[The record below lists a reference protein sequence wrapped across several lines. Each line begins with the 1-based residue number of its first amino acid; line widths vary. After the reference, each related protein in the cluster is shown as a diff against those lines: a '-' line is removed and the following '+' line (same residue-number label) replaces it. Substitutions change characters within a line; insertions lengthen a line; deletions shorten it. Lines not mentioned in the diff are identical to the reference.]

1 MQKVRVYWNLH
12 KKVWSV
18 QDGKSGLV
26 IDHRQ
31 HLTLE
36 RARFVVRKGGQK
48 RAREEGRKNVHAF
61 AYGYLRD
68 DMSHLGNHWRRVTY
82 NPYKHDYFKVQKFS
96 EAYEYK
102 DVDKDMEYAVFFETI
117 EAEGETVN
125 GKFVYVGHPRTYI

>member
-12 KKVWSV
+12 RKVWSV

-26 IDHRQ
+26 IDHKQ

-68 DMSHLGNHWRRVTY
+68 DMFLLGNHWRRVTY

-96 EAYEYK
+96 DVYEYK
-102 DVDKDMEYAVFFETI
+102 DVDKSMEYAVFFETLAT
-117 EAEGETVN
+117 ELGDV
-125 GKFVYVGHPRTYI
+125 HPRTYI

>member
-48 RAREEGRKNVHAF
+48 RVREEGKKNVHAF
-61 AYGYLRD
+61 AVGYVSEDQSSASQDLQLMFKVR
-68 DMSHLGNHWRRVTY
+68 SYHWHRVTY
-82 NPYKHDYFKVQKFS
+82 NPYKHDYFMLGEEEVPR
-96 EAYEYK
+96 
-102 DVDKDMEYAVFFETI
+102 DWVGNINMESLYHEHGVASR
-117 EAEGETVN
+117 
-125 GKFVYVGHPRTYI
+125 VYI